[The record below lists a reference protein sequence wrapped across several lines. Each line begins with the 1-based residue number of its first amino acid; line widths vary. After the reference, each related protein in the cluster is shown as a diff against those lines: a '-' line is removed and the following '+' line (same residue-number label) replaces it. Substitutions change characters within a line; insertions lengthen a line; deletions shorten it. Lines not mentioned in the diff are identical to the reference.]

1 MSGAYAMNA
10 GSSDAAP
17 RQTWSSNL
25 LFLIAAIGAE
35 AGVASV
41 WKFTY
46 LAGTN
51 GGGLFVF
58 SYAMALAIIAVPAL
72 LAEMLI
78 GRRGGGSMIGS
89 LRALVDIDAMAKPW
103 IGLGYLGLI
112 TLVLTI
118 SYYYIVC
125 GWMLDYLQS
134 ALLGRFD
141 GMDGRGAQA
150 LFAEVMASPG
160 RMLIN
165 SGILIAISGGI
176 VATGVN
182 NGIERVSLVLT
193 PLRFAVLLLLVV
205 FAAITADAGA
215 AAQFLFALDPARFTL
230 QSVISAV
237 GQAFFSLGI
246 GMGVMMTVAS
256 YMKTDYSL
264 AKAVVVV
271 GSGQILVGLLAGMTI
286 FPVVFSAGIPPA
298 EGPGLLFVA
307 LPLALAHMPGGYF
320 AGVALF
326 LTMTFAA
333 ITATSVMLEAI
344 SAALKD
350 VVPLSKKALVWLGSL
365 VIWAMGAV
373 TALSFNEWSTVHPL
387 SWFGITSTK
396 SPFEL
401 LDYATSNILMPL
413 GGVLVAVLAGWGLRA
428 ALVADEVHW
437 PLDGAKLA
445 IFRFL
450 LRWLIPA
457 VVIALFFLML

>member
-1 MSGAYAMNA
+1 MSAGAP
-10 GSSDAAP
+10 GGAA

-25 LFLIAAIGAE
+25 LFLTAAVGAE

-58 SYAMALAIIAVPAL
+58 GYAIALTLIAIPAL

-89 LRALVDIDAMAKPW
+89 LRKLAGDGAMARGW
-103 IGLGYLGLI
+103 VVLGYLSLV
-112 TLVLTI
+112 TLVLTL

-134 ALLGRFD
+134 ALLGRFAGID
-141 GMDGRGAQA
+141 GPGAQA
-150 LFAEVMASPG
+150 LFGEVMASPV
-160 RMLIN
+160 RMLTN
-165 SGILIAISGGI
+165 SGVLIFLTAGI
-176 VATGVN
+176 VSTGIN
-182 NGIERVSLVLT
+182 AGIERVSLVLT

-205 FAAITADAGA
+205 FAAISADAGA
-215 AAQFLFALDPARFTL
+215 AARFLFALDPARFTL
-230 QSVISAV
+230 QSVVAAV

-256 YMKTDYSL
+256 YMKADYSL
-264 AKAVVVV
+264 FKAVAAV
-271 GSGQILVGLLAGMTI
+271 GAGQILVGVMAGMAI

-307 LPLALAHMPGGYF
+307 LPVALGNMPGGYIM
-320 AGVALF
+320 GVALF

-344 SAALKD
+344 AAALKD
-350 VVPLSKKALVWLGSL
+350 IVPGGKKVIVWTSATA
-365 VIWAMGAV
+365 IWAMGAV
-373 TALSFNEWSTVHPL
+373 TALSFNAWSGVHPL
-387 SWFGITSTK
+387 EWLGIASAL

-401 LDYATSNILMPL
+401 LDHATSNVLMPL
-413 GGVLVAVLAGWGLRA
+413 GGVLVALLAGWGLRA
-428 ALVADEVHW
+428 ALLAEEVHW
-437 PLDGAKLA
+437 PTGGAKLVA
-445 IFRFL
+445 FRVL
-450 LRWLIPA
+450 LRWIIPA
-457 VVIALFFLML
+457 VVIALFVTMI